1 MSDFMSA
8 SNILRALS
16 IALLLILILIIID
29 SPYGVIIKLVLVI
42 VIAALFYLSF
52 HVENNKQN
60 HDAESILVVVFFI
73 SLVGLLLIFSS
84 SQVHIIVDPN
94 AFNETFTFPNDV
106 SGSNC
111 TISIKNLG
119 NNAVELKFVAKGNN
133 ILDNNDINVFANQL
147 RNNIKTIS
155 DNAST
160 LENSGVDAKSNN
172 SINQNITYIK
182 ANIDNLANGQLNP
195 SPIFKNICRAIDN
208 ITTTTKTSQENG
220 SKPLSEATIT
230 LINDL
235 NRKLASMK
243 SDIANNSAI
252 FISLRSS
259 AQIESEKTEYVSV
272 GIDPSMAT
280 ANGEYKGAI
289 IIRDC
294 NNKLHKEVPISIKI
308 KGITRG
314 SAESN
319 AKENKSVA
327 FKSVTLNL
335 TGSLG
340 S

>member
-16 IALLLILILIIID
+16 IALLLILIIID
-29 SPYGVIIKLVLVI
+29 SLYGVIIKLVLVI

-73 SLVGLLLIFSS
+73 SLVGLSLIFSS

-133 ILDNNDINVFANQL
+133 IIDNNDINVFANQL

-172 SINQNITYIK
+172 SINENITYIK

-208 ITTTTKTSQENG
+208 ITTTKTSQENG

-252 FISLRSS
+252 FISLISS

-294 NNKLHKEVPISIKI
+294 NNMLHKEVPISIKI

-314 SAESN
+314 STESK

-335 TGSLG
+335 TGSLAN
-340 S
+340 